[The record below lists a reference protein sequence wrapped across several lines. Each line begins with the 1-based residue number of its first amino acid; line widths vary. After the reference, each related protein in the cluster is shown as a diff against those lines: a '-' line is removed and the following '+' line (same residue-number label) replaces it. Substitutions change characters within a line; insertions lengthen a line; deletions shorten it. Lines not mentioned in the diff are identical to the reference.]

1 MLPRSRAKRLVN
13 HARPNDLTAGYTTNW
28 TVSQL
33 REPAPKTAD
42 RIKALLCPVVPFADA
57 GA

>member
-13 HARPNDLTAGYTTNW
+13 HARPNDVTESCAADW

-33 REPAPKTAD
+33 REPAQKIAN
-42 RIKALLCPVVPFADA
+42 RIEVLLCPVVPSADA